1 MKTPKTCPR
10 CGKVFSHR
18 GNLNNHLRKQKLC
31 KVLYVDAQPEDIIKD
46 YDTCAHQ
53 YQNIVKDFPLPQ
65 SEISSST
72 NKPKLT
78 FKFKTKDGETNIKK
92 LSNAQSNTQPNTQS
106 NTNPNTQPNTYPYSQ
121 SNTQSNIEKNKY
133 KNESS
138 DIAPQTSSNDANNDI
153 VSKLTEIIST
163 LSKTINTSSITASGD
178 NNILGGNS
186 KQLNQRF
193 NITVNTFGNE
203 DLSHISH
210 KDWHKII
217 KQNINAI
224 PELTKKIYIDEKK
237 NRNIYFTS
245 PKDGYCRIYTDD
257 GWKYKGAKT
266 VLNEIIETN
275 ADRIYN
281 YMESDPKKHNR
292 DSYKKMEHVIDRM
305 SDDSSFI
312 VKQNILDIKEI
323 LMNQQQYD
331 YINTD

>member
-31 KVLYVDAQPEDIIKD
+31 KVLYVNAHPEDIIKD
-46 YDTCAHQ
+46 YDTCANQ
-53 YQNIVKDFPLPQ
+53 YQNIFKDSSLPQ
-65 SEISSST
+65 SEISPPS

-92 LSNAQSNTQPNTQS
+92 LSNTHQYTQS
-106 NTNPNTQPNTYPYSQ
+106 NTTSDTTSNSITSNIQ
-121 SNTQSNIEKNKY
+121 SYTQSNIEKNKY

-138 DIAPQTSSNDANNDI
+138 DIAPQTSSNDASNDI

-186 KQLNQRF
+186 KQLNQHF

-281 YMESDPKKHNR
+281 YMESDPKKHHR

-312 VKQNILDIKEI
+312 VKQNMLDIKEI

-331 YINTD
+331 YIDEN